1 MATKGFCMATW
12 GLKMVTF
19 GFCMDLWG
27 LDSHLESKDGHY
39 SHKWLHEAQGAIWGQ
54 WMVT

>member
-54 WMVT
+54 RMAT